1 MHAPAFRLRDVL
13 TRASIA
19 LGVALV
25 GVPHVM
31 AQASRAE
38 ASKSSEDEHARGLFE
53 QGRQAYQDARYD
65 LALDLFMQ
73 AYALSKRPELLN
85 NIGQA
90 ADRLRM
96 DAEALDAYQRYL
108 AEVPTAEN
116 RPAIENRIVALKAVI
131 ESKRTPVPT
140 PAETARAAEP
150 ASDAP
155 TRPAAPAATQARDED
170 DGSVLSSWW
179 LWAGVGAAAVAGVII
194 GVAATSSTETVE
206 GKPPTVDGGTR
217 VIEL

>member
-65 LALDLFMQ
+65 LALIAISERDTGM
-73 AYALSKRPELLN
+73 AR
-85 NIGQA
+85 
-90 ADRLRM
+90 
-96 DAEALDAYQRYL
+96 RYL
-108 AEVPTAEN
+108 QQ
-116 RPAIENRIVALKAVI
+116 VI
-131 ESKRTPVPT
+131 D
-140 PAETARAAEP
+140 TARDPSLKSAA
-150 ASDAP
+150 
-155 TRPAAPAATQARDED
+155 RKLAATLDKP
-170 DGSVLSSWW
+170 
-179 LWAGVGAAAVAGVII
+179 
-194 GVAATSSTETVE
+194 AT
-206 GKPPTVDGGTR
+206 KR
-217 VIEL
+217 